1 MMRTL
6 VFTICARNYVGLAR
20 VLGRSLARHGVQVDF
35 RIYVAEGVGE
45 GTGLP
50 PEDPALVS
58 APDALAAIIPPDD
71 YANMAFMYNVTEFC
85 TALKAACFKHGFAD
99 GYDVCLYMDP
109 DIFLAG
115 DVDQITSAFGDAAI
129 LMTPHLCLP
138 AQGEGPRPDH
148 GILAT
153 GIYNLGFLGL
163 RRHRETARFLD
174 WWDTRL
180 RAQAFNDHY
189 HSLYTDQRW
198 MDFVP
203 ALFDAEA
210 VRVWRHLGCN
220 LAPWNYHERRVVA
233 DGNGYSVYPRVNAH
247 AGASHAGDPLIFL
260 HFSGFDFRQIVDG
273 QFEQRNLADSETHDD
288 LLPLYAA
295 YGDAIRAE
303 AGEMKRYLAQPYGF
317 DCFADGTKIL
327 PSHRRLFRIWRER
340 HGNAADPFAVGQ
352 SSFHDALGAR
362 NLLGGNA
369 DGDLLAE
376 KATARSVANPER
388 LMGQAR
394 HVFRL
399 MFRVLGRSRFL
410 FLMRSLNRFT
420 RVEQQY
426 DTFRLDDVAVARA
439 QAPTG

>member
-1 MMRTL
+1 MRIL

-20 VLGRSLARHGVQVDF
+20 VLGQSLARHGAQVDF
-35 RIYVAEGVGE
+35 RIYVAEGADSAE
-45 GTGLP
+45 G
-50 PEDPALVS
+50 PAIVS
-58 APDALAAIIPPDD
+58 APDALAAIISPED

-109 DIFLAG
+109 DIFLVA
-115 DVDQITSAFGDAAI
+115 DVDHITAAFGDAAI
-129 LMTPHLCLP
+129 LMTPHLCVP
-138 AQGEGPRPDH
+138 APGEGPRPDH

-163 RRHRETARFLD
+163 RRHRETPGFLD

-180 RAQAFNDHY
+180 RWQAFNDHY

-210 VRVWRHLGCN
+210 VRIWRHLGCN
-220 LAPWNYHERRVVA
+220 VAPWNYHERRVIA
-233 DGNGYSVYPRVNAH
+233 DGDGYRVHPRVETGTRDAPT
-247 AGASHAGDPLIFL
+247 GDRLIFL
-260 HFSGFDFRQIVDG
+260 HFSGFDFRRILDG
-273 QFEQRNLADSETHDD
+273 RFEQRNLAGSETHDD
-288 LLPLYAA
+288 LLPLYEV
-295 YGDAIRAE
+295 YGDAIRGE
-303 AGEMKRYLAQPYGF
+303 ADEMKRSLAQPYGF
-317 DCFADGTKIL
+317 ECFSDGTTIL

-340 HGNAADPFAVGQ
+340 HGNAAAPFAVGAG
-352 SSFHDALGAR
+352 SFHDALDAR
-362 NLLGGNA
+362 KLLGGRGE
-369 DGDLLAE
+369 GDLIAE

-388 LMGQAR
+388 LMGRAR
-394 HVFRL
+394 SI
-399 MFRVLGRSRFL
+399 FRVMFSLLGRSRFL

-426 DTFRLDDVAVARA
+426 DTFRLDDATVTRTKASA
-439 QAPTG
+439 G